1 MTDLRAILLMLCTAV
16 VPTLSFAQ
24 EPKTEAPV
32 APWNIYELK
41 LVQIQDEPGTPAAY
55 QVGYSVF
62 RTRKALFEW
71 LSPLKQGNVIRWDR
85 GSDIP
90 LADDPLGGSGG
101 YEALQRFCEER
112 GIKLETVPRP

>member
-1 MTDLRAILLMLCTAV
+1 MRSLRAILLMLCTAL
-16 VPTLSFAQ
+16 VPTFSPAQ
-24 EPKTEAPV
+24 QSEASV

-71 LSPLKQGNVIRWDR
+71 LSPLKQGTLIRWDR

-90 LADDPLGGSGG
+90 LADDPLGGTEG
-101 YEALQRFCEER
+101 YEALQKFCDER